1 MRFVMNYA
9 LCFLYRTL
17 EQKMVGKIRKKY
29 VVDVISLKMALR
41 LIELHMVEKQA
52 VALVMPSFY
61 EIFPSF
67 YRS

>member
-1 MRFVMNYA
+1 M
-9 LCFLYRTL
+9 
-17 EQKMVGKIRKKY
+17 GKIRKKY
-29 VVDVISLKMALR
+29 VVVVISLKVALR

-52 VALVMPSFY
+52 AALVMPSFY